1 MDANPTNY
9 LHSTLNKVR
18 QKMLHS
24 PIILYYMSKLK
35 TFFSPFSAAPLIS
48 AGIMKAA
55 WASSMIHVL
64 VLCKY
69 DDKYLSDESL

>member
-1 MDANPTNY
+1 
-9 LHSTLNKVR
+9 
-18 QKMLHS
+18 
-24 PIILYYMSKLK
+24 MSKLK
-35 TFFSPFSAAPLIS
+35 TFFSLFSAAPLIS